1 MHNSINIKLN
11 EDKYFDSMINFL
23 QVGIIYYEI
32 LKYNLKFLIKSSII
46 IIYYQQ
52 VFLSDKMYNL

>member
-23 QVGIIYYEI
+23 WVGIIYYEI
-32 LKYNLKFLIKSSII
+32 LKYNFKFLIKSSII
-46 IIYYQQ
+46 IIYY
-52 VFLSDKMYNL
+52 